1 MLLHM
6 VVGNSVV
13 FLQDTIFFDCLY
25 FSSVEPSVPQNLTV
39 TGVTADS
46 ISVSWM
52 EPQILGDTSVNYTVT
67 VSSMDVEDQTVTGL
81 NAVISGL
88 KAGTMYTISVSA
100 RNSVGSSMAVTVE
113 SMTLDRELT
122 FLQA

>member
-1 MLLHM
+1 M

-13 FLQDTIFFDCLY
+13 SLQDTIFFDCL
-25 FSSVEPSVPQNLTV
+25 FPSPVEPSVPQNLTV
-39 TGVTADS
+39 NDVTADS

-52 EPQILGDTSVNYTVT
+52 EPQTLGDTSVNYTVT
-67 VSSMDVEDQTVTGL
+67 VIPMDAENQTVTGL

-88 KAGTMYTISVSA
+88 KANTMYTISVSA